1 MGPARRNTAEKRTQ
15 TRQLVIG
22 ILAGAIMATVL
33 GFALFGSQA
42 FLPVPT
48 LVPSLHA
55 PPTSQ
60 PFVSVLPAVES
71 VLITATPPPATATPP
86 PTPTVVAAIT
96 VAEAP
101 AVPLPTATFPIVT
114 PLGSDDRITAV
125 GDSVMLSAKRELE
138 RLIGTLNMDAEV
150 GRSPS
155 TAVEVMRAL
164 YARGELGNVVII
176 HIGNNGFF
184 TEQQIDDIMWMV
196 GEARLV
202 VFVNVK
208 VPRRWESPN
217 NITMAQKIQQYPN
230 AVLIDWYSASINRP
244 ELFYTDGVHLRPEG
258 TQAYAALIAAVL
270 TQQ

>member
-1 MGPARRNTAEKRTQ
+1 MGPARHSTVEKRTQ
-15 TRQLVIG
+15 TTQLLIG
-22 ILAGAIMATVL
+22 VLAGALLATL
-33 GFALFGSQA
+33 FGFALFGSQT
-42 FLPVPT
+42 FLPIPT

-60 PFVSVLPAVES
+60 PLVSVLPPVES
-71 VLITATPPPATATPP
+71 VLITATSPPATDTPP
-86 PTPTVVAAIT
+86 PTSTATAAATVTEARVA
-96 VAEAP
+96 
-101 AVPLPTATFPIVT
+101 PLPTATFPIVT
-114 PLGSDDRITAV
+114 PLSPEDRITAV

-138 RLIGTLNMDAEV
+138 RLIGKLNMDAEV

-164 YARGELGNVVII
+164 HARGELGSVVII

-184 TEQQIDDIMWMV
+184 TEKQIDDIMWMA
-196 GEARLV
+196 GGARLV

-258 TQAYAALIAAVL
+258 TQAYASLIAAVL